1 MKKKKL
7 WLVTGVAA
15 AAVLAAGT
23 VTFAYQSGSDS
34 EEQTVYKEVT
44 VEKGNLTAG
53 VTESGSVTIGTLD
66 QTLDFSED
74 SSSASTQNNSS
85 AQNSAGENAT
95 SSTSTASTLEVETV
109 YVTAGQT
116 VAEGDPILKLTEESV
131 ASYKKDLEEAVT
143 EAKTA
148 VSEAGLSAE
157 KQKVSASYSY
167 NLSTAEGSV
176 AQETYEAT
184 VKQLQEAVDDAQEA
198 VDTSAS
204 LINYYQEQIDAGVDL
219 SASLTEEQ
227 ENYDKLYTKLVAAK
241 NNYTTKS
248 IEAEKTLKEAELS
261 AKNASSQYSVDVSG
275 ADNDITDAKD
285 TLSDA
290 EEALEKFETAI
301 GDDGTIYAEYTG
313 TITDL
318 AYEEGDTIS
327 SGATVATFSN
337 TDAVTITVSV
347 SEEDITNI
355 AVGDVVEIELSAYE
369 NQTFAGEVESIDT
382 SSSSGSST
390 VSYNVTAAFTGD
402 ITGIYTDMTG
412 NVTFISRQVTDVL
425 YVSNKAVQSD
435 GTISY
440 VKVKDADG
448 TIRTVDVKTG
458 FSDGVNVE
466 ITSGLTEGETVLIE
480 SQVTE

>member
-34 EEQTVYKEVT
+34 EEQAVYKEVT

-109 YVTAGQT
+109 YVAAGQS
-116 VAEGDPILKLTEESV
+116 VAEGAPILKLTEESV

-167 NLSTAEGSV
+167 NLSTAEES
-176 AQETYEAT
+176 
-184 VKQLQEAVDDAQEA
+184 DAQEA

-290 EEALEKFETAI
+290 EEALEEFEAAI

-318 AYEEGDTIS
+318 SYEAGDTIS

-369 NQTFAGEVESIDT
+369 DQTFAGEVESIDT

-435 GTISY
+435 GTTSY

-448 TIRTVDVKTG
+448 TIRMVDVETG

>member
-1 MKKKKL
+1 M
-7 WLVTGVAA
+7 
-15 AAVLAAGT
+15 
-23 VTFAYQSGSDS
+23 
-34 EEQTVYKEVT
+34 
-44 VEKGNLTAG
+44 
-53 VTESGSVTIGTLD
+53 
-66 QTLDFSED
+66 
-74 SSSASTQNNSS
+74 
-85 AQNSAGENAT
+85 
-95 SSTSTASTLEVETV
+95 
-109 YVTAGQT
+109 
-116 VAEGDPILKLTEESV
+116 
-131 ASYKKDLEEAVT
+131 
-143 EAKTA
+143 
-148 VSEAGLSAE
+148 
-157 KQKVSASYSY
+157 
-167 NLSTAEGSV
+167 
-176 AQETYEAT
+176 
-184 VKQLQEAVDDAQEA
+184 
-198 VDTSAS
+198 DTSAS

-290 EEALEKFETAI
+290 EEALEEFEAAI

-313 TITDL
+313 IITDL
-318 AYEEGDTIS
+318 SYEAGDTIS

-369 NQTFAGEVESIDT
+369 DQTFAGEVESIDT

-435 GTISY
+435 GTTSY

-448 TIRTVDVKTG
+448 TIRMVDVKTG